1 MQNVKLKIIIYFLLV
16 APLMALAQ
24 LPQAGPGSWGELG
37 MNIFNF
43 VLNLVIPA
51 AIIAIIWAGIQFLT
65 AGGNEARVTKA
76 KGTLTWAI
84 IGLVVAL
91 LAKGLMNL
99 IANVLGR

>member
-1 MQNVKLKIIIYFLLV
+1 MSWRIKIIIFTTFF
-16 APLMALAQ
+16 PLMAFAQ
-24 LPQAGPGSWGELG
+24 LPNPGPGSWGELG

-51 AIIAIIWAGIQFLT
+51 AIIVIIWSGIQFMT

-99 IANVLGR
+99 IANVLGG